1 MASAHIEIV
10 GSISRHNRQLR
21 NFVDQ
26 LQNIVDEVDQIKATY
41 DQLALGGDWDALAT
55 ALSHSSDELYPFNI
69 DATNAETIYNLI
81 GSVQGEL
88 GGTFITQ
95 VLGRL
100 G

>member
-10 GSISRHNRQLR
+10 GSVSRHNRQLR

-26 LQNIVDEVDQIKATY
+26 LQTIVDEVAQIKATY
-41 DQLALGGDWDALAT
+41 DQMALGGDWAALAT
-55 ALSHSSDELYPFNI
+55 ALSHANDITYPNVVSEA
-69 DATNAETIYNLI
+69 DAETIYNLI

-88 GGTFITQ
+88 NATFITQ